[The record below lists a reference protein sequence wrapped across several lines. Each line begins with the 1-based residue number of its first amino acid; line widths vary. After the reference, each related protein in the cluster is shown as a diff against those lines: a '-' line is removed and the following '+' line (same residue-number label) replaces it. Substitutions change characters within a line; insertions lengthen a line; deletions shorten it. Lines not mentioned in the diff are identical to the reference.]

1 MVLERLPYSLSVCK
15 LARVEDIDLKAGFF
29 FVGRTDGEISLVCT
43 TDAVPQ
49 GAVERADGWKAFRV
63 RGTLDF
69 SLVGILSELSG
80 ILAGASIGLFAVSTY
95 DTDYILVREG
105 DFGRAGRVLSDAGHE
120 IVQAG

>member
-15 LARVEDIDLKAGFF
+15 VSRVEDIDLKAGFF

-80 ILAGASIGLFAVSTY
+80 IMAGASIGLFAVSTY

-105 DFGRAGRVLSDAGHE
+105 DFERAGRVLSDAGHE
-120 IVQAG
+120 IVQAR

>member
-15 LARVEDIDLKAGFF
+15 VSRVEDIDLKAGFF

-80 ILAGASIGLFAVSTY
+80 IMAGASIGLFAVSTY
-95 DTDYILVREG
+95 DTDYILVREV
-105 DFGRAGRVLSDAGHE
+105 DFDRASGVLSDAGHE
-120 IVQAG
+120 IVQAR